1 MRWLKVTGM
10 ILPWLLG
17 LTLMAMA
24 ADKNL
29 GISDLRHITFRDPVR
44 IGNNLL
50 KAGEYEVRHTMQ
62 GEEHIMVFTS
72 ESDKEQVKVKCTLVP
87 LAKKADQ
94 SSTTYELNAA
104 NERVVRE
111 LVFRGDSAKHVF

>member
-29 GISDLRHITFRDPVR
+29 GISDLR
-44 IGNNLL
+44 
-50 KAGEYEVRHTMQ
+50 E
-62 GEEHIMVFTS
+62 
-72 ESDKEQVKVKCTLVP
+72 
-87 LAKKADQ
+87 
-94 SSTTYELNAA
+94 
-104 NERVVRE
+104 
-111 LVFRGDSAKHVF
+111 